1 MLRLFA
7 VSLLVAGSAVLAA
20 STPAGQDSPPIDVT
34 LQQARSDAA
43 EATVEQH
50 RLETEAASARDEV
63 TRLRAQQLAAAQAI
77 AAAEAQITAA
87 DVAARLA
94 QVQLNAQRARLA
106 AAQAPAS
113 ALLGGLAL
121 TVRRPPLLLLA
132 DARSAEDLVK
142 LRLLIA
148 ATAPAIRARTAALA
162 GELER
167 GNRLQKAAVA
177 AREESIGSRD
187 ELARRRSVF
196 AGLERQAVQM
206 AQSRGSQALSAGD
219 VSLARNEQLSQVEG
233 QAQSRRSAMDEA
245 RSLAAF
251 GPAPVPAAGQVLGA
265 GFRYILPSDA
275 AVTDGLG
282 AVSASGV
289 RSRGIT
295 LATRRGAPLVVP
307 ADGTILF
314 SGPFRDYDGVI
325 IIDHGGEWKSVLVN
339 AGTKFPRGAR
349 VRMGEALGIALGPV
363 EVQLHHGGN
372 SISPALIAG
381 SSEKV
386 SNMQKGG

>member
-1 MLRLFA
+1 VLRLFA
-7 VSLLVAGSAVLAA
+7 FSLLIAGSTVLAA
-20 STPAGQDSPPIDVT
+20 SAPAGPERPPIDLA

-43 EATVEQH
+43 QATAEQH
-50 RLETEAASARDEV
+50 RLEAQAASARDDV

-77 AAAEAQITAA
+77 AAAEAEITAA

-94 QVQLNAQRARLA
+94 QARLSAQRERLA

-121 TVRRPPLLLLA
+121 TARRPPLLLLA
-132 DARSAEDLVK
+132 GDRSAEELVK

-162 GELER
+162 SELER
-167 GNRLQKAAVA
+167 GDRLQKVAIA
-177 AREESIGSRD
+177 ARDASIGSRD
-187 ELARRRSVF
+187 ELARRRSAF
-196 AGLERQAVQM
+196 AGLEQRAVQL

-219 VSLARNEQLSQVEG
+219 VALARNEQLSQVEL
-233 QAQSRRSAMDEA
+233 QTQSRQSAMDEA
-245 RSLAAF
+245 RSLAAL
-251 GPAPVPAAGQVLGA
+251 GPAPLPAGAQAPGA
-265 GFRYILPSDA
+265 GLDYMLPADA

-282 AVSASGV
+282 SVSASGV

-295 LATRRGAPLVVP
+295 LATRRGAQLAAP

-325 IIDHGGEWKSVLVN
+325 IIDHGGGWKSVLVN
-339 AGTKFPRGAR
+339 AGTKAPRGTR
-349 VRMGEALGIALGPV
+349 VRMGDPLGIALGPV
-363 EVQLHHGGN
+363 EVQLQHGAN

-386 SNMQKGG
+386 SNMRKGG